1 MVCMGFEPRR
11 QNGRRRR
18 IHTAMAAPLSKI
30 VIQCVT
36 LGPLK
41 NALPRE
47 LGVNII
53 VTFAADAIQALRG
66 KYVSY
71 I

>member
-47 LGVNII
+47 LG
-53 VTFAADAIQALRG
+53 G
-66 KYVSY
+66 
-71 I
+71 